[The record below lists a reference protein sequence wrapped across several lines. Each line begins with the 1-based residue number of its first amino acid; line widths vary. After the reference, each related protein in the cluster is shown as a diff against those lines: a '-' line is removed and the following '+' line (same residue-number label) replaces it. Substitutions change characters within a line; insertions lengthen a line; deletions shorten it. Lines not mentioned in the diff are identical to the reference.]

1 MIKPALT
8 SRRFLTGLVALI
20 NTLTGLAVAHFW
32 PDQASSATAIVGMF
46 DLVAGFLILNFTAQD
61 TIIAV
66 AATKAIKIDGKSDNS
81 TPVQ

>member
-1 MIKPALT
+1 MTKPALT

-32 PDQASSATAIVGMF
+32 PSQAESATAIVGMF

-66 AATKAIKIDGKSDNS
+66 AATKAIKTDGKPIDPASAE
-81 TPVQ
+81 